1 MPWANRLAQGGA
13 RTISAVLFAMGTKD
27 MLESFRD
34 LNSTATLAVGVVI
47 WQTPEAAP
55 QTARSG

>member
-1 MPWANRLAQGGA
+1 
-13 RTISAVLFAMGTKD
+13 